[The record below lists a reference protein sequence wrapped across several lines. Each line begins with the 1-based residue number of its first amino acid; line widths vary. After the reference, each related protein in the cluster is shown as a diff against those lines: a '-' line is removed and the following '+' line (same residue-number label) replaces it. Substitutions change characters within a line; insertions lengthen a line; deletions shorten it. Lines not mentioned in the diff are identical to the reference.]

1 VTKFAETL
9 KMNRKFAEWTY
20 NAIVKQ
26 CYINIIEGVVRVGKD
41 FISTIAFI
49 ERIMSYTGTAKQ
61 FLIAAVNIKQAYL
74 IIGDYILNY
83 LDKAAKR
90 CKLGVADAIR
100 LKTPYGDRYI
110 VFAGGK
116 NNNSD
121 REIQGLTL
129 GGVYATEIN
138 LLNKGFIDEIF
149 KRIAESG
156 RDGFVFGT
164 LNPLNEEHYFYT
176 DFLNIWQQEE
186 AVKQDN
192 YLNYMHVTLEDGP
205 NMTPEKIYYLK
216 RGKNPDSIE
225 YKRDILGL
233 RVSAEGAIY
242 EINDEHILQEY
253 NPQDYIRII
262 TVADPG
268 SAGSA
273 TGFIVAGLTFNN
285 DTKQIEM
292 HVLKE
297 YYHRNASNNEIKKK
311 DIIEY
316 ANDYVSFIF
325 EAAEIFKKYPE
336 RIYIDT
342 DRPFYDLVVKR
353 LRAEGKANNI
363 SFPLKTGAIGEIDA
377 RIKQGIS
384 LLFQK
389 RLRFHKDCKRSIEMF
404 KAAQY
409 DPKSYQQEGKL
420 IRLDDPKN
428 NQSVDMIDCTEYAF
442 NHFLKELTK

>member
-1 VTKFAETL
+1 MNKKFA
-9 KMNRKFAEWTY
+9 RWIY
-20 NAIVKQ
+20 NALVKQ
-26 CYINIIEGVVRVGKD
+26 NYINIIEGVVRVGKD
-41 FISTIAFI
+41 YISTIAFI

-61 FLIAAVNIKQAYL
+61 FLIAAVNSKQAYL

-83 LDKAAKR
+83 LDKAAIK

-100 LKTPYGDRYI
+100 LKTPYGTRYI
-110 VFAGGK
+110 IFAGGK
-116 NNNSD
+116 NKGSGND
-121 REIQGLTL
+121 IQGLTL

-138 LLNKGFIDEIF
+138 LLNKGFIDEVF

-156 RDGFVFGT
+156 KDGFVFGT
-164 LNPLNEEHYFYT
+164 LNPLNEEHYFYA
-176 DFLNIWQQEE
+176 DFLNLWQQEE
-186 AVKQDN
+186 AINKDN

-205 NMTPEKIYYLK
+205 NMTEEKIYYLK
-216 RGKNPDSIE
+216 RGKNPNSVE

-242 EINDEHILQEY
+242 EITNEHILQEY
-253 NPQDYIRII
+253 KPEDYIRII

-273 TGFIVAGLTFNN
+273 TGFIVAGLTYNK
-285 DTKQIEM
+285 DLKQIEM

-297 YYHRNASNNEIKKK
+297 YYHRNNSNNEIRKK
-311 DIIEY
+311 DITEY
-316 ANDYVSFIF
+316 ATDYVSFVL
-325 EAAEIFKKYPE
+325 EAAKIFNKYPE

-342 DRPFYDLVVKR
+342 DRPFYDLVVKK
-353 LRAEGKANNI
+353 LREKGKANNI
-363 SFPLKTGAIGEIDA
+363 SFPLKTGAIGSIDA

-384 LLFQK
+384 LLFQM
-389 RLRFHKDCKRSIEMF
+389 RLRFYKNCKRTIEMF
-404 KAAQY
+404 KAAQF

-420 IRLDDPKN
+420 IRLDDPQN

>member
-1 VTKFAETL
+1 MTKFSKSL

-26 CYINIIEGVVRVGKD
+26 CYVNIIEGVVRVGKD

-83 LDKAAKR
+83 LDKAAVR

-100 LKTPYGDRYI
+100 LKAPHGDRYI

-186 AVKQDN
+186 AVSRDN

-205 NMTPEKIYYLK
+205 NMTAEKIYYLK

-273 TGFIVAGLTFNN
+273 TGFIVAGLTYNK
-285 DTKQIEM
+285 DIRQVEM
-292 HVLKE
+292 HVLRE

-316 ANDYVSFIF
+316 ANDYASFIF

-336 RIYIDT
+336 KIYIDT

-363 SFPLKTGAIGEIDA
+363 SFPLKTGAIGSIDA

-420 IRLDDPKN
+420 IRLDDPQN
-428 NQSVDMIDCTEYAF
+428 NKSVDMIDCTEYAF

>member
-1 VTKFAETL
+1 MTKFAQSL
-9 KMNRKFAEWTY
+9 KMNRKFAQWTY

-26 CYINIIEGVVRVGKD
+26 CYVNIIEGVVRVGKD
-41 FISTIAFI
+41 FMSTIAFI

-100 LKTPYGDRYI
+100 IKTPYGDRYI

-186 AVKQDN
+186 AINQDN

-205 NMTPEKIYYLK
+205 NMTAEKIYYLK

-253 NPQDYIRII
+253 NPADYIRII

-297 YYHRNASNNEIKKK
+297 YYHRNASNNEVKKK
-311 DIIEY
+311 DITVY
-316 ANDYVSFIF
+316 TDDYVSFIF
-325 EAAEIFKKYPE
+325 AAADEFKKYPE

-342 DRPFYDLVVKR
+342 DRPFYDLVIKK
-353 LRAEGKANNI
+353 LRMVGKANNI
-363 SFPLKTGAIGEIDA
+363 SFPLKSGAIGEIDA

-384 LLFQK
+384 LLFQNK
-389 RLRFHKDCKRSIEMF
+389 LRFYKECKRSIEMF

-420 IRLDDPKN
+420 IRLDDPQN